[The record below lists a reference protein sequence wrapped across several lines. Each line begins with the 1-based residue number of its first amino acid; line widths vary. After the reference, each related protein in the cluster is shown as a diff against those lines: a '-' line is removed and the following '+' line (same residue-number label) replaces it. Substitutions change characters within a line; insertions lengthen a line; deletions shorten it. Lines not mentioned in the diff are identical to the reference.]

1 MSRLIFIFLSFSQES
16 GFEVLIPG
24 RVLLFKDHKRSFPFD
39 VELVEIVFYGV
50 ISDQLFLE
58 LGHRYRTPMLEASD
72 EPVRLVHIVVVVKI
86 DSRLPKHSL
95 KKRCIHGVA
104 HG

>member
-1 MSRLIFIFLSFSQES
+1 MSRFILRMFSQES

-24 RVLLFKDHKRSFPFD
+24 RVLLFEDHKRSLTFD
-39 VELVEIVFYGV
+39 VELVEIIFYGV

-58 LGHRYRTPMLEASD
+58 LSHRYRTPMLEASD

-95 KKRCIHGVA
+95 KKWCIGGVA